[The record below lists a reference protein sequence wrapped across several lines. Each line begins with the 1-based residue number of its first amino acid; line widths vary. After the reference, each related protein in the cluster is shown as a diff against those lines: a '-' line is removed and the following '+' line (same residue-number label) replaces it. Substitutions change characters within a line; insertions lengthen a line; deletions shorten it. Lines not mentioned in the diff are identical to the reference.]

1 MRDLTEKGFW
11 TFPKMI
17 FAGTIALV
25 VVTFL
30 LLNVNIIESGE
41 VGIKKVSGKYEKEPM
56 TAGIYWTPPWVS
68 VEIIDAHMH
77 SINYIISAWDDKRLI
92 DHDMQDGVMT
102 VSSIKATDSRGL
114 PIDVDITVRYQI
126 NQEVVPATIAE
137 YGRGWEEMLVNPIVR
152 DSVREVIARY
162 PAEEIPIKR
171 ADIGAKIEQ
180 RLAKK
185 VEAIKNTP
193 LFFAG
198 SNLRE
203 VRLPKKIN
211 DNITRVQ
218 EARQAKERAIQ
229 ETELAKQNALK
240 VVAIAKGEADKKK
253 VAVDMEAYARVTR
266 AKAEADSIK
275 LRAEAQAEANRKI
288 ANSLTPQLVEL
299 KNIEAKIELYRNP
312 SLKIVPDNSNML
324 FGDIF
329 GKKTDA
335 KK

>member
-1 MRDLTEKGFW
+1 MDNLKKFW
-11 TFPKMI
+11 TFPKI
-17 FAGTIALV
+17 VFTVVITFTVLV
-25 VVTFL
+25 FL
-30 LLNVNIIESGE
+30 LANLNIIESGE

-68 VEIIDAHMH
+68 VEVVDTHMH
-77 SINYIISAWDDKRLI
+77 SINYIVSAWDDKRLI
-92 DHDMQDGVMT
+92 DHDMHDGVMT

-114 PIDVDITVRYQI
+114 PIDVDITTRYQI
-126 NQEVVPATIAE
+126 NQDVVPATIAE

-152 DSVREVIARY
+152 DSVREIIANY
-162 PAEEIPIKR
+162 PAEEIPTKR
-171 ADIGAKIEQ
+171 AEIGAKIEQ
-180 RLAKK
+180 LLSTKIEK
-185 VEAIKNTP
+185 IKHTP

-218 EARQAKERAIQ
+218 ESRQLKERAIQ

-240 VVAIAKGEADKKK
+240 IVAIAKGNAEKMK
-253 VAVDMEAYARVTR
+253 VAVDMDAYARVTQ
-266 AKAEADSIK
+266 AQADADSIK
-275 LRAEAQAEANRKI
+275 LKATAQAEANRKI

-299 KNIEAKIELYRNP
+299 KNIEAKVELYKNP

-329 GKKTDA
+329 KTST
-335 KK
+335 KSE